1 MSAHELTCLCSR
13 AALTKRLIPANLFND
28 QA

>member
-1 MSAHELTCLCSR
+1 MSADELTCLGSR
-13 AALTKRLIPANLFND
+13 AALTKRLIPANFFND